1 MRPANLADANVAS
14 SMGVDELLRAYRT
27 MIAIRAFDERI
38 EKDFAAGKI
47 PGFGHVYLGAE
58 AIAAGVC
65 HELADD
71 DYIASTHRGH
81 GHCIA
86 KGCDIE
92 GMMLEIFGKIGGI
105 CGGKGGSMHIADFDK
120 GMLGA
125 NAIVGGSPPI
135 VVGAALTQKLR
146 NTGKVAVAFAGDG
159 ASNQGT
165 TFEAMNMAVVLKV
178 PAIFVIENNGF
189 GEHTASSYSV
199 GADSIAARA
208 AAFGMPAEQ
217 IDGVDFF
224 VVRAA
229 MLRALD
235 RARSG
240 LGPTTIEMV
249 VPRYLGH
256 YIGDPQAYRT
266 PEELKLAR
274 ARDPLVLFRQKVVEA
289 GLIEAD
295 ALSAINAE
303 AYLRVDNA
311 AEAAMRAPFPH
322 TDALERDVY
331 GSY

>member
-1 MRPANLADANVAS
+1 MATISEANFAMQMSRD
-14 SMGVDELLRAYRT
+14 DLLRAYRT
-27 MIAIRAFDERI
+27 MVEIRAFDESI
-38 EKDFAAGKI
+38 ERDFADGKI

-65 HELADD
+65 HDLAED

-86 KGCDIE
+86 KGCDLE
-92 GMMLEIFGKIGGI
+92 GMMLEIFGKADGI
-105 CGGKGGSMHIADFDK
+105 CGGKGGSMHIADFDR

-135 VVGAALTQKLR
+135 VVGAALTQKIR
-146 NTGKVAVAFAGDG
+146 KTGKVAVAFAGDG

-165 TFEAMNMAVVLKV
+165 TFEAMNLAVVLKV

-199 GADSIAARA
+199 GAESIAKRA
-208 AAFGMPAEQ
+208 EAFGMPAHQ
-217 IDGVDFF
+217 LDGVDFF
-224 VVRAA
+224 AVLEA
-229 MLRALD
+229 MRVALA

-240 LGPTTIEMV
+240 GGPTTLELI

-266 PEELKLAR
+266 PDELKAAR
-274 ARDPLVLFRQKVVEA
+274 MRDPIALFRQKVTEV
-289 GLIEAD
+289 GL
-295 ALSAINAE
+295 LSSEVLDEIDRE
-303 AYLRVDNA
+303 TRERVRVA
-311 AEAAMRAPFPH
+311 AERSVGAAFPDS
-322 TDALERDVY
+322 DALERDVY
-331 GSY
+331 ISY